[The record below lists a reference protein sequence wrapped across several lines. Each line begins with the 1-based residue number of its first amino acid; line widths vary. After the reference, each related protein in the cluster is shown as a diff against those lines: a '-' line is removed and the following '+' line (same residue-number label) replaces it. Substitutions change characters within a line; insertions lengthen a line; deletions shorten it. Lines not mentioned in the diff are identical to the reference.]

1 MIKQL
6 SPITPKQREVLEFL
20 KSFLAENGFPPT
32 RGEIA
37 EHFGF
42 KSPNAAD
49 ENLRSLVKKG
59 FIKLSAGKFRGITII
74 KHHTVEPNEMVVPDG
89 WQLVP
94 IEPTEAMV
102 IQGFESEPEEDDEEL
117 ETLSGCQQ
125 AAQRA
130 KLCWLAM
137 LAAAPK
143 PEREA

>member
-1 MIKQL
+1 
-6 SPITPKQREVLEFL
+6 
-20 KSFLAENGFPPT
+20 
-32 RGEIA
+32 
-37 EHFGF
+37 
-42 KSPNAAD
+42 
-49 ENLRSLVKKG
+49 
-59 FIKLSAGKFRGITII
+59 
-74 KHHTVEPNEMVVPDG
+74 MVVPDG